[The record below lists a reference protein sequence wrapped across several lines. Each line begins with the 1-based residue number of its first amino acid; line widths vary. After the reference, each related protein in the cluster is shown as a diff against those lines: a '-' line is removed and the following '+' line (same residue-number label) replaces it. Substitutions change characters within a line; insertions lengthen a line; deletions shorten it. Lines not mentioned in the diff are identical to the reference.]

1 MQVSANGVKFV
12 KKWEGLYLYAYDD
25 GVGVC
30 TIGYGHTGPDVYWG
44 QRITEEQADKWLAED
59 LVSHMVRPMQVITRK
74 LTQNQYD
81 ALASFAFNLG
91 SYVFD
96 QNPTLL
102 GYINTGQF
110 EKAGDLMLKFS
121 YGGGKFMQGLY
132 NRRVDERKLLLT
144 PDSTTQKPE
153 EKPTMPTIKE
163 DEEMLFIYEKKRKTG
178 NATDVYLV
186 FGDKRMHLP
195 SQTYVKEAKDLIKR
209 YGGSTTHQVYGN
221 DNFGVKMI
229 EKATTEVKL

>member
-1 MQVSANGVKFV
+1 MQVSENGVNFV

-44 QRITEEQADKWLAED
+44 QRITEAQAEKWLAED

-102 GYINTGQF
+102 RYINTGQF

-132 NRRVDERKLLLT
+132 NRRLAERKLLLT
-144 PDSTTQKPE
+144 PDSQTQKPE
-153 EKPTMPTIKE
+153 KPKQEEEITMVCLYLRPRKGGADYYYFNGFETI
-163 DEEMLFIYEKKRKTG
+163 
-178 NATDVYLV
+178 
-186 FGDKRMHLP
+186 HLTHMD
-195 SQTYVKEAKDLIKR
+195 QVKVLQ
-209 YGGSTTHQVYGN
+209 QVY
-221 DNFGVKMI
+221 
-229 EKATTEVKL
+229 KANNGKDMPVLDWTKVGEPWFQRLEQIAPIRK